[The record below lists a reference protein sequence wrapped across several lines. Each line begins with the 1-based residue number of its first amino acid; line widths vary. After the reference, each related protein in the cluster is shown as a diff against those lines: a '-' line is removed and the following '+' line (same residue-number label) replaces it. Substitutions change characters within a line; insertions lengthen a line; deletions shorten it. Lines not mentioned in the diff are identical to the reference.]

1 MLPVALSLLALLVSL
16 WVARKLARL
25 ACVLAF
31 LGYAGHFALHHAPL
45 IARALHH
52 AL

>member
-1 MLPVALSLLALLVSL
+1 MLPLALSAVALLVSL

-25 ACVLAF
+25 ACVLAL
-31 LGYAGHFALHHAPL
+31 LGYAGHFALPL

>member
-1 MLPVALSLLALLVSL
+1 MLTLVSALALLVSL

-31 LGYAGHFALHHAPL
+31 LGYAGHHHAPL